1 MTAPTDT
8 APVIVAAE
16 GIRGYGT
23 RIRPYA
29 AIGAFTLVGL
39 RSYAMSDDRSDTTT
53 MRIVPEVRD
62 EINRRRAADQTQSG
76 YIRWAMAEIDRLN
89 SELDRRATVEELLD
103 QFGDRINE
111 RNRAAAEE
119 RAAILDKLDD
129 LER

>member
-1 MTAPTDT
+1 
-8 APVIVAAE
+8 
-16 GIRGYGT
+16 
-23 RIRPYA
+23 
-29 AIGAFTLVGL
+29 
-39 RSYAMSDDRSDTTT
+39 

-111 RNRAAAEE
+111 HDRAAAEE